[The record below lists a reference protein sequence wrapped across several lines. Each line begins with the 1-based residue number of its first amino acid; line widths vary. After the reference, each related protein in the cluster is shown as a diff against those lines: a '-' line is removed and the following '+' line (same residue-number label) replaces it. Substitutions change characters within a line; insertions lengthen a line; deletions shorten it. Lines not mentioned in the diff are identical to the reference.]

1 MITHNGKYLP
11 FATHHGMPIYAATM
25 GGKMVFGSKWLLPL
39 TLQAIVAAFGAEGT
53 DVIAKTNDY
62 LNQIATTDPQ
72 RAQRLANFI
81 NEDPMLVCSLVET
94 SKTRWLVFDGSKG
107 YIDTGYLP
115 KSLHTRYEVG
125 FIKLANNGSWRPI
138 INNESDIRF
147 GIVCSSGSAN
157 EGRIWCGGSSNGA
170 YGEAN
175 FVCNLNTY
183 YEVIADKSGVVA
195 NGTITTISG
204 TVQDA
209 TALYPAC
216 INARYLSATSTSSER
231 SNFKLKYLRILEDD
245 VVQRYFIPY
254 NDNGTSVLLDAENGV
269 IYRNA
274 ESGSFTIA
282 LTDKQPTQ

>member
-1 MITHNGKYLP
+1 MPHDGKVIRRIYRGGRCYYKDSP
-11 FATHHGMPIYAATM
+11 YSPEAT
-25 GGKMVFGSKWLLPL
+25 
-39 TLQAIVAAFGAEGT
+39 QALKAAFPQYWTA
-53 DVIAKTNDY
+53 IRDY
-62 LNQIATTDPQ
+62 GYAHPQ
-72 RAQRLANFI
+72 LVPFI
-81 NEDPMLVCSLVET
+81 NEDPMLIVSLVEVG
-94 SKTRWLVFDGSKG
+94 KTRWLVFDGSKG

-125 FIKLANNGSWRPI
+125 FIKLANNGNWRPI
-138 INNESDIRF
+138 INNENDIRF

-170 YGEAN
+170 YGTAS

-216 INARYLSATSTSSER
+216 INARYLSATSTSPER

-274 ESGSFTIA
+274 ESGAFTIEI
-282 LTDKQPTQ
+282 TDKE